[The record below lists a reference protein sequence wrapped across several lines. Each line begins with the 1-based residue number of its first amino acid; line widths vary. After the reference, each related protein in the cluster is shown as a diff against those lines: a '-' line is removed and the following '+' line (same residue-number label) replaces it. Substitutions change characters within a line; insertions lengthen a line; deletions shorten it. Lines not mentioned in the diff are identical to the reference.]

1 MGLTCDSPLCK
12 QQQRA
17 EGGGGRPAI
26 DASMIAPSP
35 FLGAPTPHGPAFQS
49 TRPSRTARQR
59 AERVEVADRPGL
71 LMVIVDVLTGM
82 FVSVMSAEIDTEGV
96 VAKDVFTVSYRGGP
110 LDDEMTTLTPNA
122 LNNTL
127 SLPDIEA
134 EESY

>member
-1 MGLTCDSPLCK
+1 
-12 QQQRA
+12 
-17 EGGGGRPAI
+17 
-26 DASMIAPSP
+26 MIAPSP

-82 FVSVMSAEIDTEGV
+82 FVSVMSAEIDTEVGVTSAEIVTEGV